1 MRVARR
7 ACETDVYHVFARG
20 VGRQLI
26 FEDDEDR
33 FLFLDLMSRFSALDG
48 VSFIA
53 WALMDNHFHLLLRAP
68 LPAISKFMARLES
81 AYATAFNGRHD
92 RVGHLFQGRFG
103 SQGIDSDKR
112 LLAAVRYIHQNPLKV
127 GMSSGCLCRWS
138 SYGEY
143 VGAPYLCDTD
153 MVWGFFSDLEDF
165 EAFHAIAET
174 DRFADVD
181 DEVARATRLS
191 DRRAEERAEE
201 LFGVEWRLDLSHMG
215 KEDRDARLRELK
227 KLGLSVRQLERLTGI
242 GRGVIQRC

>member
-1 MRVARR
+1 M
-7 ACETDVYHVFARG
+7 
-20 VGRQLI
+20 
-26 FEDDEDR
+26 
-33 FLFLDLMSRFSALDG
+33 
-48 VSFIA
+48 
-53 WALMDNHFHLLLRAP
+53 
-68 LPAISKFMARLES
+68 
-81 AYATAFNGRHD
+81 
-92 RVGHLFQGRFG
+92 
-103 SQGIDSDKR
+103 
-112 LLAAVRYIHQNPLKV
+112 
-127 GMSSGCLCRWS
+127 
-138 SYGEY
+138 
-143 VGAPYLCDTD
+143 
-153 MVWGFFSDLEDF
+153 EDF